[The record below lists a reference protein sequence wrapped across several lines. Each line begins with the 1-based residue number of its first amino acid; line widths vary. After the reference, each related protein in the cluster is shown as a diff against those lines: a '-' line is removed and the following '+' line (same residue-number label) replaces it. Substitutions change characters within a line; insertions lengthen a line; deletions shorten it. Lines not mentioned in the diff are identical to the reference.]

1 MKNKIKKVGIIANLQ
16 KSNALSVSRKLTNIL
31 KSHNIKIFTETDL
44 AAKLNVDAYT
54 PVQMA
59 KDTDIIFSLGGDGTL
74 LSTTRFINYSS
85 ETPIFGI
92 NLGSGLGFL
101 TECPHHD
108 IEEAV
113 SDLIKGNYTTEKRD
127 ILSVT
132 LTDTTK
138 KPKTYYAL
146 NDITLTRDKLSRVF
160 DFDVKINNAPLTTY
174 KSDGLIMATPTG
186 STAYSLSA
194 GGSIVDPETKAILIT
209 PICPHTLTNRPLIIP
224 NNKKIQISLNPFTDN
239 VIMTVDGQTGIEL
252 TSTVTEIAVKLS
264 SKSIKLIKLPQ
275 NNFFTTLR
283 KKLNWSGTSS
293 I

>member
-16 KSNALSVSRKLTNIL
+16 KSNALSISRKLANIL
-31 KSHNIKIFTETDL
+31 KNHNIKIFAEKDL
-44 AAKLNVDAYT
+44 AAKLNTDTCT
-54 PVQMA
+54 PIEMA

-85 ETPIFGI
+85 KTPIFGI

-108 IEEAV
+108 IQEAV
-113 SDLIKGNYTTEKRD
+113 SDLLEGNYSIEKRN
-127 ILSVT
+127 ILAAT
-132 LTDTTK
+132 IIYKNQKT
-138 KPKTYYAL
+138 KTYYAL

-160 DFDVKINNAPLTTY
+160 DFDVKINSAPLTTY

-224 NNKKIQISLNPFTDN
+224 NNKKIQINLNPFTDN

-252 TSTVTEIAVKLS
+252 TNTVTEIDVKLS
-264 SKSIKLIKLPQ
+264 TKSINLIKLPQ

-293 I
+293 L